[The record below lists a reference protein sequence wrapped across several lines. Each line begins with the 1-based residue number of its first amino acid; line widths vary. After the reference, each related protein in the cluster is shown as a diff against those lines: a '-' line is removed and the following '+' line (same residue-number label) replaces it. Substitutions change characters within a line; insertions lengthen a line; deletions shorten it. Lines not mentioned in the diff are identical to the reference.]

1 MQIPFLIAGCGG
13 HAPIEKLSKTCS
25 GGTVPVPGLPFDAV
39 QPPGIA
45 VPKGDSVK
53 VTAYN
58 DDDLGFLRITVDAN
72 KKVVIGEF
80 FSAYNE
86 SNPKAAMPKL
96 SDSFTLNVKDHTIS

>member
-1 MQIPFLIAGCGG
+1 MPR
-13 HAPIEKLSKTCS
+13 
-25 GGTVPVPGLPFDAV
+25 LPFDAV

-53 VTAYN
+53 VVAYN
-58 DDDLGFLRITVDAN
+58 DDDFGFLRITADAN
-72 KKVVIGEF
+72 KKIVIGEF

-96 SDSFTLNVKDHTIS
+96 SDSFTLHLENHTIS